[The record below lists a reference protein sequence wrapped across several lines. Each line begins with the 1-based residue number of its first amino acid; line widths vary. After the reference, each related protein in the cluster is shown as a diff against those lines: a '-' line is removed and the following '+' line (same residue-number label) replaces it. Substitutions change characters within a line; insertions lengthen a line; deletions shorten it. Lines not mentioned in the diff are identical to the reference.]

1 MGRLMILQEFIDGVA
16 ILILNNPAK
25 RNALSFEVLVELKTH
40 LDSIRKNTD
49 VRVVIL
55 RAEGNV
61 FSAGH
66 DLSELK
72 EVDVKASRE
81 IFELCTDVMES
92 IRLLPQPVIAE
103 VNGLATAAG
112 CQLVASC
119 DMAVASEEARFAT
132 PGVNIGLFCTTPG
145 VALSRSISSKKAM
158 EMLLTGIPISA
169 HEALQ
174 HGLVNKVVPV
184 GELSS
189 YCMRLAR
196 HVAKASSLVV
206 TLGKQAFYR
215 QLELDRPKA
224 YEVAQKVMVDNLK
237 ASDAQE
243 GIKAFL
249 EKRDPVWSDQ

>member
-1 MGRLMILQEFIDGVA
+1 MILQELIDGVA
-16 ILILNNPAK
+16 ILTLNNPAK
-25 RNALSFEVLVELKTH
+25 RNALSSEVLIELKAR
-40 LDSIRKNTD
+40 LNAIEKNTD
-49 VRVVIL
+49 VRVVVL

-66 DLSELK
+66 DLSELTK
-72 EVDVKASRE
+72 ADVEASRE
-81 IFELCTDVMES
+81 IFGLCTDVMES

-145 VALSRSISSKKAM
+145 VALSRSISPKKAM

-169 HEALQ
+169 YEALQ
-174 HGLVNKVVPV
+174 HGLVNKVVPLR
-184 GELSS
+184 ELSS
-189 YCMRLAR
+189 HCMELAR
-196 HVAKASSLVV
+196 HIAKASSLVV
-206 TLGKQAFYR
+206 KLGKQAFYR

-224 YEVAQKVMVDNLK
+224 YDVAQAVMVDNLK
-237 ASDAQE
+237 VPDAQE

-249 EKRDPVWSDQ
+249 EKRDPVWSNE